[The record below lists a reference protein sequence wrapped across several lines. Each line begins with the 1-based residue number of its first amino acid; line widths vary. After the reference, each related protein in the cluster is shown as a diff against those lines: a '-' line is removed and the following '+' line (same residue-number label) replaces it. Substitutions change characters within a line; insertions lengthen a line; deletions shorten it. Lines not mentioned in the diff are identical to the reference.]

1 MRGWPRTVRRHGHG
15 ATCSRILLA
24 AGAALVAA
32 VGCRSVPAPTG
43 DRVLLIGIDAA
54 TWDVIRPLA
63 AAGRLPTLARL
74 VAEGWSAPLRSM
86 EPTISPR
93 IWTTIATGKLPEQ
106 HGIEGFLA
114 PAANGSPIPVTSNLR
129 RAETLWTIASRAGR
143 TVDVVGWYVTW
154 PVEPVNGVMVADR
167 FIPEELDS
175 ALAGGPGSL
184 TAEHPGV
191 YPVAL
196 APELEGLFVRPE
208 DFVTANERLFH
219 KQFKMYPVDATRTAI
234 AERLMT
240 ERPADLT
247 MVYLWGV
254 DPTQHYFWKEYQPE
268 TWVGPP
274 IDPTEQ
280 ALNRDRIPDYYR
292 DTDEFVRRLL
302 AHTGPRD
309 TVIIVSDHGAGPVTH
324 YDPQKL
330 ISGEH
335 RIDGIILAAGYHVRH
350 GTAAAEP
357 SDLEVAPTVLHLL
370 GLPAG
375 RDMPGRVIE
384 DMIDPAF
391 LAAHPPARIR
401 SWEPWRWPWRRRAH
415 AVPSGSDEEIKR
427 RLRSLGYIQ

>member
-1 MRGWPRTVRRHGHG
+1 MCGWPRTARRM
-15 ATCSRILLA
+15 RRRVLLA
-24 AGAALVAA
+24 AGVALVTS
-32 VGCRSVPAPTG
+32 VGCRSVPGPTG

-63 AAGRLPTLARL
+63 EAGRLPTLARL

-114 PAANGSPIPVTSNLR
+114 PAANGSQIPVTSNLR

-191 YPVAL
+191 YPVVL
-196 APELEGLFVRPE
+196 APELERLFVRPE
-208 DFVTANERLFH
+208 DFVTAHERLFH

-268 TWVGPP
+268 RWVGPP
-274 IDPTEQ
+274 IDPVER
-280 ALNRDRIPDYYR
+280 ALNQDRIPDYYR

-302 AHTGPRD
+302 SHTGPRD

-350 GTAAAEP
+350 GTAAEEP
-357 SDLEVAPTVLHLL
+357 SVLDVAPTVLYLL

-375 RDMPGRVIE
+375 RDMSGRVLE
-384 DMIDPAF
+384 DMIAPAF
-391 LAAHPPARIR
+391 LAAHPPERIR

-415 AVPSGSDEEIKR
+415 PVPSGSDEQIKQ

>member
-1 MRGWPRTVRRHGHG
+1 MREGFTGERLSEVDGEFGVDLERHLAAYRFARARAAGRTVLDAGCGEGYGAALLAEVAVRVVGADRMEAIALARARHRDPRLELRAIDLERLDGLDGRFDLVVSFQVIEHLPDPVGFLAALARRAAPGGEILVTTPNRLMSVSENPYHLRGWPRTARRHAHG
-15 ATCSRILLA
+15 AMCRRVLLA
-24 AGAALVAA
+24 AGVALVAT

-114 PAANGSPIPVTSNLR
+114 PAANGSQMPVTSNLR

-196 APELEGLFVRPE
+196 APELERLFVRPE
-208 DFVTANERLFH
+208 DFVTAHERLFH

-234 AERLMT
+234 AER
-240 ERPADLT
+240 
-247 MVYLWGV
+247 
-254 DPTQHYFWKEYQPE
+254 
-268 TWVGPP
+268 
-274 IDPTEQ
+274 
-280 ALNRDRIPDYYR
+280 
-292 DTDEFVRRLL
+292 
-302 AHTGPRD
+302 
-309 TVIIVSDHGAGPVTH
+309 
-324 YDPQKL
+324 
-330 ISGEH
+330 
-335 RIDGIILAAGYHVRH
+335 
-350 GTAAAEP
+350 
-357 SDLEVAPTVLHLL
+357 
-370 GLPAG
+370 
-375 RDMPGRVIE
+375 
-384 DMIDPAF
+384 
-391 LAAHPPARIR
+391 
-401 SWEPWRWPWRRRAH
+401 
-415 AVPSGSDEEIKR
+415 
-427 RLRSLGYIQ
+427 

>member
-1 MRGWPRTVRRHGHG
+1 MRGWPRTARRYVYGEM
-15 ATCSRILLA
+15 CRRVLLA

-129 RAETLWTIASRAGR
+129 RAETLWTIASRTGR

-196 APELEGLFVRPE
+196 APELERLFVRPE

-268 TWVGPP
+268 SWVGPP

-335 RIDGIILAAGYHVRH
+335 RIGGIILAAGYHVRH
-350 GTAAAEP
+350 GTAAEEP
-357 SDLEVAPTVLHLL
+357 SVLDVAPTVLHLL

-375 RDMPGRVIE
+375 RDMSGRVLE
-384 DMIDPAF
+384 DMVDPVF
-391 LAAHPPARIR
+391 LAAHPPERIR
-401 SWEPWRWPWRRRAH
+401 SWEPWRWPWQRRAH
-415 AVPSGSDEEIKR
+415 AVPSGSDEQIKQ